1 MSYVKDLDQFRLT
14 PKGCLNH
21 YVFKRKTPS
30 GSAVT
35 DRLYCYNIEDM
46 NKKSIVLAAVSQNV
60 QRFTAREVN
69 PAMKA
74 KTMMARL
81 GFPSMMLGIEVDSGE
96 AGGHVPRIER
106 KIRTIKVR
114 TVRTQWGEDF
124 LLNSVH

>member
-1 MSYVKDLDQFRLT
+1 MDSGGAVSYVKDLDQFRLT

-30 GSAVT
+30 GSALT
-35 DRLYCYNIEDM
+35 DRFYCYNIEDM

-81 GFPSMMLGIEVDSGE
+81 GFPSMMLGIGSGRP
-96 AGGHVPRIER
+96 GQ
-106 KIRTIKVR
+106 T
-114 TVRTQWGEDF
+114 
-124 LLNSVH
+124 